1 MRAAAATREA
11 TGARATVDL
20 WNMSPRIELEKRY
33 LYLDRTRDNLS
44 TE

>member
-1 MRAAAATREA
+1 
-11 TGARATVDL
+11 
-20 WNMSPRIELEKRY
+20 MSPRIELEKRY